1 MASGGHLRPR
11 GAPEAVISHRVFV
24 DTNVWVYTVD
34 RSEGAKQKM
43 ARDLLQRSRESDL
56 VVSAQV
62 LGEFFVTV
70 TGKLSHPVPRAE
82 ARALVEQMSRLPV
95 VPIDS
100 QLVAR
105 AIAHSE
111 VWQLSYWDAL
121 IVAAA
126 GVAGCTRI
134 LSADMSDGAVYD
146 GVQIENPFKPASA
159 SEAAGSR

>member
-1 MASGGHLRPR
+1 
-11 GAPEAVISHRVFV
+11 VISRRVFV

-34 RSEGAKQKM
+34 RSEGAKQKI

-70 TGKLSHPVPRAE
+70 TGKLSRPVPPPE
-82 ARALVEQMSRLPV
+82 ARALVDQMRRLPV

-126 GVAGCTRI
+126 NVAGCTRI
-134 LSADMSDGAVYD
+134 LSEDMSDGAVYD
-146 GVQIENPFKPASA
+146 GLQIENPFNLGGV
-159 SEAAGSR
+159 SEPAGSR